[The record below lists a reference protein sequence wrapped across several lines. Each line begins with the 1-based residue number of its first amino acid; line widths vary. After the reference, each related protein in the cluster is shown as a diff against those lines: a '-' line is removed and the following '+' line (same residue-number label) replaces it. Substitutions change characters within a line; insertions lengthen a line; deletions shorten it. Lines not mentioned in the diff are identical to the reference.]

1 MCSYTQFRT
10 NSETELPSGEER
22 SIFFKKKAPPP
33 RYSGQKTKK
42 KNATK
47 ISRRR
52 QRSVLCEQ
60 CRTDEKKTPTG
71 AEHPTPPIVTTY
83 GEPPRSNYIR
93 GQGPKQGHQQPQEKT
108 QQTPKRTKS
117 KGNLPRNRVRDKKI
131 RGAKKITAY
140 TNVQKPVG
148 FFRFVYRKPVW
159 G

>member
-22 SIFFKKKAPPP
+22 SIFLKKKLPPHDIQAKK
-33 RYSGQKTKK
+33 RKK
-42 KNATK
+42 KLPQKFLVGVNGLSCANNVAPTK
-47 ISRRR
+47 
-52 QRSVLCEQ
+52 
-60 CRTDEKKTPTG
+60 KKTPTG

-83 GEPPRSNYIR
+83 GEPPHSNYIR
-93 GQGPKQGHQQPQEKT
+93 DQGPKQGHQQPQEKT

-140 TNVQKPVG
+140 TNAQKPVG
-148 FFRFVYRKPVW
+148 FFRFV
-159 G
+159 